1 MVLSVSDYK
10 GRWLYVLARLATV
23 GIYFAA
29 AVPKFFNIGLFKA
42 TILAYYGFLPDAL
55 ALVAAVVAP
64 WVEFGLAL
72 LLLADEKRPDIPAAL
87 LALLSC
93 AYVINSVVFLNH
105 WMPYGCGCFGFG
117 EAEVLG
123 ISGVLRNIA
132 IAVAAIIAY
141 IGAKNG
147 KAHLRGVVK

>member
-1 MVLSVSDYK
+1 MISFNLFK
-10 GRWLYVLARLATV
+10 LARLATV
-23 GIYFAA
+23 GLYFAA
-29 AVPKFFNIGLFKA
+29 SVPKFFNIGLFKA

-55 ALVAAVVAP
+55 GLAAAVVVP

-72 LLLADEKRPDIPAAL
+72 LLLVDEKRPEIPAAL
-87 LALLSC
+87 LALMSVF
-93 AYVINSVVFLNH
+93 YVVNSLIFLNH

-132 IAVAAIIAY
+132 IAAAAIIAY

-147 KAHLRGVVK
+147 KARLRRVV